1 MGSFLGNSYF
11 SAQSFF
17 FLDSMFGQKMASF
30 FVDFIFLTP
39 VFSTRHSAR
48 KNVISF
54 CWHWHP
60 HFFATCFIS
69 KGSLFLDFVL
79 FFCQR
84 VTFLWLHTFGC
95 NCQTN
100 YFCFQTVGYFL
111 FLEPLFSG
119 TVTSLKQNNAFLD

>member
-1 MGSFLGNSYF
+1 MPFFGIHSFFQPKLFIDTMFVRTSMGSLLRNSYL

-39 VFSTRHSAR
+39 IFFHATFSP
-48 KNVISF
+48 KKKVISF
-54 CWHWHP
+54 CWRWHP
-60 HFFATCFIS
+60 HFCATCVIS

-95 NCQTN
+95 NCQTT
-100 YFCFQTVGYFL
+100 FVSKL
-111 FLEPLFSG
+111 
-119 TVTSLKQNNAFLD
+119 